1 MQLLLIMSL
10 CQIFSL
16 IWRPRRGWLRMV
28 VVWLVL
34 LMSTQ
39 EACAIS
45 LLSQSKRTALL
56 SPGNQLAIPKHGVL
70 LREGRKALDSVL
82 LADATQQEARDRLR
96 KGCPALGQHPG
107 PALSSPHFMRSVW
120 AASAIAL
127 ADLFGCWM
135 AALKL
140 IADAFAPLAEWVACT
155 IVRIPSVVLNA
166 TLPCTHLTV
175 AVTRFV
181 MGWLRATQSSA
192 SLLLASFRPPAFAAA
207 AACVYG
213 LHRFKNSTRI
223 PARPPASSAPWGM
236 GWLYDAIDS
245 CLDYHPVLAHT
256 RVKGSL
262 SSGRVTLD
270 LHQIARVRGL
280 MVVNCPCRSAGK
292 YGGGGGLVLRGCKRL
307 GIEVSLDGRHWTR
320 IHTGWLLPG
329 YSQHHPR
336 SQFVM
341 LARAVDAR
349 FLRLSSLLSYKGV
362 LPPPCLLQQHVLSVY
377 VSFSR
382 RKAYDRSI
390 RSRHSYACACLPVH
404 VDMCKCAHE
413 HAQALICPHDSC
425 IYHVSRTRGHGGSAC
440 GAAATACYLLHGLIF
455 VPLGPT
461 VLLPLQSLPEKSDV
475 QCAGGDA
482 Y

>member
-1 MQLLLIMSL
+1 M
-10 CQIFSL
+10 
-16 IWRPRRGWLRMV
+16 
-28 VVWLVL
+28 VVWLL
-34 LMSTQ
+34 LLLSTQ
-39 EACAIS
+39 EACAIT
-45 LLSQSKRTALL
+45 LLSQPKRTALW
-56 SPGNQLAIPKHGVL
+56 SPGNQLAMPKHGVL
-70 LREGRKALDSVL
+70 LREGRKALDSEL
-82 LADATQQEARDRLR
+82 LADATQQEARDCLR
-96 KGCPALGQHPG
+96 KGCPALGQHPR
-107 PALSSPHFMRSVW
+107 PVRSSPHFMRSVW

-140 IADAFAPLAEWVACT
+140 IAVAFAPLVNWVACT
-155 IVRIPSVVLNA
+155 IVRVSSLALNA

-175 AVTRFV
+175 AVTRIV
-181 MGWLRATQSSA
+181 MGWLRETQSSA
-192 SLLLASFRPPAFAAA
+192 SLLLASFKPPAFAAA

-213 LHRFKNSTRI
+213 LHRFKNSTRT
-223 PARPPASSAPWGM
+223 PPRPPVSPAPWGM
-236 GWLYDAIDS
+236 GWLYDAINS

-362 LPPPCLLQQHVLSVY
+362 LPLPCLLQKHVLSVY
-377 VSFSR
+377 VSSSR

-390 RSRHSYACACLPVH
+390 RSRHAYACACLPVQ

-413 HAQALICPHDSC
+413 HAQALICPRAHMH
-425 IYHVSRTRGHGGSAC
+425 IHTWEGRGGMEQVHVVPQRPL
-440 GAAATACYLLHGLIF
+440 ATSF
-455 VPLGPT
+455 MV
-461 VLLPLQSLPEKSDV
+461 
-475 QCAGGDA
+475 
-482 Y
+482 